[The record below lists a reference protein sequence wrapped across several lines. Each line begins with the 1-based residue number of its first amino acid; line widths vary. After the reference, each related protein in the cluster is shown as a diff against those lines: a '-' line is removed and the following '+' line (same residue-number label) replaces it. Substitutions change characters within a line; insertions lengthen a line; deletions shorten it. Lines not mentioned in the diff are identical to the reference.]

1 MNTVGGL
8 QGNRL
13 RASAGN
19 TLVGPVQPGF
29 GPPTIILKETMLTNK
44 GRKMDTSRNV
54 VTS

>member
-8 QGNRL
+8 QGNNPA
-13 RASAGN
+13 RAN

-29 GPPTIILKETMLTNK
+29 GPPTLTLKETMLTQK